1 MQNRQCPH
9 CGALVLASE
18 RFCGECGRAVDAPA
32 APPAPQAPY
41 TPVQPAFAPPR
52 PVVPEAA
59 PATPG
64 RDTLAVLSA
73 IVGGLSLCAAWFP
86 VCGPVV
92 PLIGMAMGAF
102 SLSSRQRTIAI
113 IGIGLGVLGLLMTVI
128 SLATGFYTS
137 VWTSFWEGFNQGYSS
152 GQ

>member
-9 CGALVLASE
+9 CGAVMPAAD
-18 RFCGECGRAVDAPA
+18 RFCGECGRAVEAPVTPPA
-32 APPAPQAPY
+32 PPVALTPAPPAYAP
-41 TPVQPAFAPPR
+41 PPPVVQP
-52 PVVPEAA
+52 AA

-86 VCGPVV
+86 VCGPVL
-92 PLIGMAMGAF
+92 PLIGLAMGAF
-102 SLSSRQRTIAI
+102 SLNSRQRTIAI
-113 IGIGLGVLGLLMTVI
+113 VGTALGVLGLLMTVI

-137 VWTSFWEGFNQGYSS
+137 VWTSFWQGFQQGYSS